1 MKELAVV
8 ILAAGK
14 GKRMGGEY
22 PKVLFQIKGKPIISY
37 LLETVYALAPERVIV
52 VVGFMHN
59 KVEQFLS
66 SFPDIEFVYQTR
78 LLGTADAVSRTK
90 EILSDFDGDILV
102 LCGDVPFIEETT
114 IRELVRLH
122 RENRAAATVLSAVL
136 PDAKEYGRIIRTPS
150 GELER
155 IVEFKD
161 ATENEQ
167 AVREINSGIMI
178 FKKED
183 LFNNIDN
190 INIDNAQGERY
201 LTDMIGL
208 LKAAGKRTLAYPAS
222 DSMEV
227 LGINSPDELFLAES
241 YLSERSCKK

>member
-22 PKVLFQIKGKPIISY
+22 PKVLFQIKGKPIIYY

-66 SFPDIEFVYQTR
+66 SFPDIEFVYQSR

-178 FKKED
+178 FRKGD
-183 LFNNIDN
+183 LFDNIDN
-190 INIDNAQGERY
+190 ININNAQGERY

-222 DSMEV
+222 DPMEV